1 LGYLEGDHFGI
12 CDCLV
17 IPRAIQPG
25 WIDKAVT
32 IFDIEEIV
40 RHQFLRRAKFLSPIG
55 SSACAYP
62 LVTVRLCIVRSNLEA
77 TMTAVK
83 KTAKKFKGVRRE
95 KSRRWMPGSVPGMAG
110 ERSALNLGMQG
121 GGDRDDQ
128 ANHADGNEGDEG
140 IVDRHPKLLR

>member
-1 LGYLEGDHFGI
+1 MYWNFPDLFSLTIQDGDVALPACPGRVLGYLEGDHFGI
-12 CDCLV
+12 CDCLG

-32 IFDIEEIV
+32 ILDIEEIV

-83 KTAKKFKGVRRE
+83 KTA
-95 KSRRWMPGSVPGMAG
+95 
-110 ERSALNLGMQG
+110 
-121 GGDRDDQ
+121 
-128 ANHADGNEGDEG
+128 
-140 IVDRHPKLLR
+140 